1 MTTKKPTL
9 TMSFDKQDVDLKK
22 KRCERKN
29 KFEKGVEPEKTVRA
43 PTLAESGKRLASGA
57 ATVTLGQAERFA
69 GHEGTSAIAGARQ
82 GAAIGRHA
90 FSPVLGDKPKVKEP
104 KMEKGYT
111 NPRSGKK
118 YSVSPKKAAGFSQMA
133 HQWSSNAKS
142 ANTGDNHATAA
153 KQHLAAAFYQHHAG
167 DSAKAKT
174 HLAAVGTH
182 VSQAKK
188 LGVGSSG
195 KRALAWVDKNHGST
209 KALVSGSVKK
219 AVDVDIDAGVYGVAN
234 YNGEVAMR
242 VKPNTKCNGCLH
254 YDQGQTACRI
264 GVVPSVCGDGSF
276 PEIGYA
282 PSVPTHEAAAHHRQL
297 HSDAVAMP
305 AQAEAHPVIA
315 EVPYRIEVL
324 GDSAL
329 SLSERMTLVK
339 SAYRVAQETLEP
351 GQDLRL
357 LVEEM
362 TGETLFEPVE
372 DDVLMKGAKKGAGSR
387 GGKVIG
393 HTRSGK
399 PIYAP
404 SHQLRAVKRLNRL
417 VRPSMRDEQDALSE
431 ASDRQLDQHPGF
443 SVEDHQDAEKLHNQ
457 KWEEHMEGNP
467 DLSEAHR
474 LAAETH
480 GEDQGQYYARKE
492 EEKKQRRADERPQKL
507 KTRGNSKVSKSVI
520 DDFADAMGTTVDV
533 VSDIARRLGSR
544 KDFAEFI
551 KSKLPD
557 IMMAHGLDEASVGQ
571 LYRSALRMVKSLS
584 DHQWEAW
591 KGFSFSENVS
601 DAELANAIQ
610 RNGGLLDNNVVHGAI
625 TAREPSSNLPPPEP
639 IQAPAQVTVPMG
651 GFVGG
656 NLHLADIINKV
667 R

>member
-1 MTTKKPTL
+1 
-9 TMSFDKQDVDLKK
+9 
-22 KRCERKN
+22 
-29 KFEKGVEPEKTVRA
+29 
-43 PTLAESGKRLASGA
+43 
-57 ATVTLGQAERFA
+57 
-69 GHEGTSAIAGARQ
+69 
-82 GAAIGRHA
+82 
-90 FSPVLGDKPKVKEP
+90 
-104 KMEKGYT
+104 
-111 NPRSGKK
+111 
-118 YSVSPKKAAGFSQMA
+118 
-133 HQWSSNAKS
+133 
-142 ANTGDNHATAA
+142 
-153 KQHLAAAFYQHHAG
+153 
-167 DSAKAKT
+167 
-174 HLAAVGTH
+174 
-182 VSQAKK
+182 
-188 LGVGSSG
+188 
-195 KRALAWVDKNHGST
+195 
-209 KALVSGSVKK
+209 
-219 AVDVDIDAGVYGVAN
+219 
-234 YNGEVAMR
+234 
-242 VKPNTKCNGCLH
+242 
-254 YDQGQTACRI
+254 
-264 GVVPSVCGDGSF
+264 
-276 PEIGYA
+276 
-282 PSVPTHEAAAHHRQL
+282 
-297 HSDAVAMP
+297 
-305 AQAEAHPVIA
+305 
-315 EVPYRIEVL
+315 
-324 GDSAL
+324 
-329 SLSERMTLVK
+329 
-339 SAYRVAQETLEP
+339 
-351 GQDLRL
+351 
-357 LVEEM
+357 
-362 TGETLFEPVE
+362 
-372 DDVLMKGAKKGAGSR
+372 
-387 GGKVIG
+387 
-393 HTRSGK
+393 
-399 PIYAP
+399 
-404 SHQLRAVKRLNRL
+404 
-417 VRPSMRDEQDALSE
+417 
-431 ASDRQLDQHPGF
+431 
-443 SVEDHQDAEKLHNQ
+443 
-457 KWEEHMEGNP
+457 MEGNP